1 MRNWRWIKE
10 SVALAM
16 HEEQLLAHGGGVG
29 IRDIGLLQSALARPE
44 NVANCD
50 EPDVYYLAASYAF
63 CIAKNHPFIDGN
75 KRTAYVVME
84 TFLLLNGNELVA
96 SDAECVTMFINL
108 AAGNLSE
115 EGLAAWLRRNCEQIA
130 K

>member
-1 MRNWRWIKE
+1 MRKWRCINEK
-10 SVALAM
+10 VAIAI

-44 NVANCD
+44 NLANYG
-50 EPDVYYLAASYAF
+50 EPDAFDFAASYAF
-63 CIAKNHPFIDGN
+63 SVAKNHPFIDGN
-75 KRTAYVVME
+75 KRTAYVGME
-84 TFLLLNGNELVA
+84 TFLLLNGAELTA

-115 EGLAAWLRRNCEQIA
+115 EDLAHWLRGNFEY
-130 K
+130 